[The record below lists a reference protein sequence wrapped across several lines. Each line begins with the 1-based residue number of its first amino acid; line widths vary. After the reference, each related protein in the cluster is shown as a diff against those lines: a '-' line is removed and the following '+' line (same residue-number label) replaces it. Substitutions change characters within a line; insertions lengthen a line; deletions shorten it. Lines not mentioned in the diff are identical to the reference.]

1 MSNSVRGT
9 RPIFA
14 FLGVTNSGTD
24 ADTNV
29 LQERLNKLLSEGNW
43 PVSFKRVGEL
53 LSITLVNPDFC
64 FYVTL
69 VKNENGELPD
79 WADMAKNFGL
89 QWDKRP
95 VTASRLQ
102 DIIDDLG
109 KNGKFEY
116 YIYREIGFTILNE
129 LEKFTQLKVFTIPSF
144 RKRRIYTARH
154 SWAIRALQRGMRIE
168 YVSKILGHASVKQ
181 TEVYARVMN
190 IELDKAMEIFNRPL
204 VPFG

>member
-95 VTASRLQ
+95 VTTSCLQ
-102 DIIDDLG
+102 RIIEILER
-109 KNGKFEY
+109 NGKPEY
-116 YIYREIGFTILNE
+116 NNYREIAFSILTE
-129 LEKFTQLKVFTIPSF
+129 LENFRHLKVFTIPSF
-144 RKRRIYTARH
+144 EKRAIWYRIF
-154 SWAIRALQRGMRIE
+154 
-168 YVSKILGHASVKQ
+168 SV
-181 TEVYARVMN
+181 
-190 IELDKAMEIFNRPL
+190 
-204 VPFG
+204 